1 MSVPCRAQARG
12 IEVAQELQGR
22 HALITGAGAGI
33 GAAIA
38 LQMAQAGCRLTLCG
52 RSHDTLQA
60 QAEALRAQVPDVAVL
75 MASMDVGE
83 EHAVQAAVQQAQARF
98 GPVNI
103 LVNNA
108 GQAISQPFAKTDAAL
123 WQQMLNVNLT
133 GTYHCIQAVLPGMLE
148 AAQAG
153 TSGRIVNIA
162 STAGLKGYAYV
173 GAYVA
178 AKHGVVGLTKS
189 LALELARKGVTV
201 NAICPGYT
209 ETGIVREAVQ
219 NIVGKTGKSEAQA
232 RQILASGNPQQRLVQ
247 PQEVAQSVL
256 WLCAAGSEAING
268 QAIAIDGG
276 ELAG

>member
-1 MSVPCRAQARG
+1 MLSN
-12 IEVAQELQGR
+12 R

-33 GAAIA
+33 GASIA
-38 LQMAQAGCRLTLCG
+38 LQLAQAGCRLTLCG
-52 RSHDTLQA
+52 RSQDKLQA

-75 MASMDVGE
+75 IAPMDVAD

-108 GQAISQPFAKTDAAL
+108 GQASSQPFAKTDAGL

-148 AAQAG
+148 AASVKG
-153 TSGRIVNIA
+153 TGTPGRIINIA

-173 GAYVA
+173 SAYVA
-178 AKHGVVGLTKS
+178 AKHGVVGLTKA

-209 ETGIVREAVQ
+209 ETDIVREALA
-219 NIVGKTGKSEAQA
+219 NIQTKTGRSEAEA
-232 RQILASGNPQQRLVQ
+232 RAELVKQNPQGRLVQ
-247 PQEVAQSVL
+247 PAEVANAVL
-256 WLCAAGSEAING
+256 WLCLPGSESITG
-268 QAIAIDGG
+268 QAIAVAGG
-276 ELAG
+276 ETT

>member
-1 MSVPCRAQARG
+1 MHN
-12 IEVAQELQGR
+12 R

-38 LQMAQAGCRLTLCG
+38 IALAQAGCRITLCG
-52 RSHDTLQA
+52 RTHDKLQA
-60 QAEALRAQVPDVAVL
+60 QAEALRAQMPDVPVL
-75 MASMDVGE
+75 IAPMDVGD

-98 GPVNI
+98 GPINI

-108 GQAISQPFAKTDAAL
+108 GQALSQPFAKTDAAM

-148 AAQAG
+148 AAKTG
-153 TSGRIVNIA
+153 TPGRIVNIA

-173 GAYVA
+173 SAYVA
-178 AKHGVVGLTKS
+178 AKHGVVGLTKA

-209 ETGIVREAVQ
+209 ETDIVRDAVH
-219 NIVGKTGKSEAQA
+219 NIVAKTGKSETEA
-232 RQILASGNPQQRLVQ
+232 RQALAASNPQQRLVQ
-247 PQEVAQSVL
+247 PDEVAQSVL
-256 WLCAAGSEAING
+256 WLCGPGSDAING

>member
-1 MSVPCRAQARG
+1 
-12 IEVAQELQGR
+12 VAQKLDDR

-38 LQMAQAGCRLTLCG
+38 LQLAQAGCRLTLCG
-52 RSHDTLQA
+52 RSQGTLQA
-60 QAEALRAQVPDVAVL
+60 QVEVLREQVPDVAVL
-75 MASMDVGE
+75 IAPMDVADA
-83 EHAVQAAVQQAQARF
+83 HAVQAAVQLAHARF

-108 GQAISQPFAKTDAAL
+108 GQASSQPFAKTDAAM

-133 GTYHCIQAVLPGMLE
+133 GAYHCIQAVLPGMLE
-148 AAQAG
+148 AAQLG
-153 TSGRIVNIA
+153 TPGRIVNIA

-173 GAYVA
+173 SAYVA
-178 AKHGVVGLTKS
+178 AKHGVVGLTKA

-209 ETGIVREAVQ
+209 ETDIVHEAVL
-219 NIVGKTGKSEAQA
+219 NIVTKTGKTEAQA
-232 RQILASGNPQQRLVQ
+232 RQALAAGNPQQRLVQ
-247 PQEVAQSVL
+247 PNEVAQSVL
-256 WLCAAGSEAING
+256 WLCAAGSDAING